1 MADAESAEMRHP
13 SGPKED
19 AMISLARSR
28 AALVALVALAALCLA
43 PEAMSDSIIGLRPA
57 ITAEP
62 EYPVGAF
69 DLNLAPVCAE
79 LGPEGSALAFR
90 LDLLFTLQVGGGP
103 ASIRNVG
110 LLLGMPWYPFPAG
123 AARRSG
129 FFIGPKA
136 GLSYNVAGGFWSTG
150 PSVELGWS
158 FDLGRVVVDACVEGG
173 ATVFLGPGGAARIG
187 SHGGFS
193 CIAGIR
199 L

>member
-1 MADAESAEMRHP
+1 MVYIDLSP
-13 SGPKED
+13 S
-19 AMISLARSR
+19 RRR
-28 AALVALVALAALCLA
+28 AALLVIVALGLA
-43 PEAMSDSIIGLRPA
+43 PRAFPDTVLGFRPS

-62 EYPVGAF
+62 EYPAGAF
-69 DLNLAPVCAE
+69 DLNLAPLCAE
-79 LGPEGSALAFR
+79 LGPGGSALALR
-90 LDLLFTLQVGGGP
+90 LDLLFTLQVGAGP

-110 LLLGMPWYPFPAG
+110 LLLGLPWYPFSAG

-129 FFIGPKA
+129 FFVGPKA

-173 ATVFLGPGGAARIG
+173 ATVFLGPGGARVG
-187 SHGGFS
+187 GHGGAS

>member
-1 MADAESAEMRHP
+1 MKTLDR
-13 SGPKED
+13 PK
-19 AMISLARSR
+19 
-28 AALVALVALAALCLA
+28 AAIAAIAAIASLCLA
-43 PEAMSDSIIGLRPA
+43 PRAESESIIGLRPA

-62 EYPVGAF
+62 EYPAGVF
-69 DLNLAPVCAE
+69 DVNLAPLCAE
-79 LGPEGSALAFR
+79 LGPDGSALALR
-90 LDLLFTLQVGGGP
+90 LDLLFTLQVGGGS

-110 LLLGMPWYPFPAG
+110 LLLGMPWYPFSAG

-129 FFIGPKA
+129 FFVGPKA

-158 FDLGRVVVDACVEGG
+158 FDLGRAVVDACVEGG
-173 ATVFLGPGGAARIG
+173 ATVFLGPRGARVSGHGGAT
-187 SHGGFS
+187 